1 MSASDNLLSDG
12 RGTKVPSDQNSGS
25 DPDDNL

>member
-1 MSASDNLLSDG
+1 MSASDYLLSDG
-12 RGTKVPSDQNSGS
+12 RGTKVQSDQNSGS